1 MKTSEAILL
10 IEQTMGFNMSDE
22 QRSILVF
29 GHGSPTLINSCAGAG
44 KTTTLMMSILYNA
57 LVNEIDPKYVL
68 GITFSKRAQ
77 LDMENKYQRILKH
90 LVVRYEPAKSWGKPT
105 FKTFHSLFLQLMK
118 KLDKKRSFNVVG
130 VGDYQRDLY
139 KKIKHPV
146 AVLSRSENIAR
157 FTDVASKLVNFGY
170 SSDGLD
176 VNQDNPQVKVILKNL
191 QQAGESPI
199 QALLKFMGHG
209 DEDYWQSYHEVISYY
224 HELKDSSGGLDFDDM
239 QAQLKDLLAT
249 HAVKKKLAQRYLEQY
264 QLLYLDEFQ
273 DINPLQWS
281 LMQDMLADDDY
292 NHLVAIGDD
301 DQSIYAFR
309 GSDATFI
316 LNFTKVIPRA
326 QKFTLSTNYR
336 TKTEILNIVKPMIES
351 NTLRL
356 DKSLKAYENGG
367 KIYCAVREYSQ
378 SKLHDDALAKLML
391 DIQADSDQKQR
402 FAILSRTNLNLSLLT
417 DQLADYGVYF
427 NLGKTEQILQ
437 NTKVYQILVWSMKII
452 SDNDF
457 EGLKKVAKY
466 FGFSHYRKFVKSL
479 QYQSIDEYLHDSGI
493 MKVADF
499 KEIHDNL
506 LSIRERCKQA
516 EFNGAIASQLTKEL
530 LMSVVDLT
538 KRYFSYVL
546 SKHFVSYSNEDYQA
560 VTWHLQRLTE
570 RAGSLADFYQHESNK
585 RAKMQEVIEQ
595 NDLRLQAITMH
606 SSKGLEF
613 DETLIYEPETAVVT
627 GPMLALAD
635 PMMFPADLT
644 LKKLKQILIEASSM
658 TAVTWLT
665 QFAEVGLSSVQT
677 ALKLAPH
684 VDLYQANKVLQNY
697 LDSSGKMRRDYYA
710 ELEELLMDQGFNF
723 DALANDLGA
732 LKMLLM
738 ELVSNAKDVEEEKRI
753 YYVAVTRAKR
763 QILFDQPLAL
773 PEFDQLLNLDQAQPI
788 HIDPTKA

>member
-1 MKTSEAILL
+1 MKTSEAISL
-10 IEQTMGFNMSDE
+10 IEQTMTFNMSDE

-57 LVNEIDPKYVL
+57 LVNNIDPKYVL

-77 LDMENKYQRILKH
+77 LDMENKYQRILKQ
-90 LVVRYEPAKSWGKPT
+90 LVAYYEPAKLWGKPT

-130 VGDYQRDLY
+130 VGDYQQALY

-146 AVLSRSENIAR
+146 AVLSRSENISR
-157 FTDVASKLVNFGY
+157 FTDIASKLVNFGY
-170 SSDGLD
+170 STDGLD
-176 VNQDNPQVKVILKNL
+176 VNQNNPHVKVILRNL

-199 QALLKFMGHG
+199 RALLKFMGHG
-209 DEDYWQSYHEVISYY
+209 DEDYWQSYQAVINCY
-224 HELKDSSGGLDFDDM
+224 HELKDCSGGLDFDDM
-239 QAQLKDLLAT
+239 QAQLKNLLAT

-273 DINPLQWS
+273 DINSLQWS
-281 LMQDMLADDDY
+281 LMRDMLADDDY

-356 DKSLKAYENGG
+356 DKSLKAHENGG
-367 KIYCAVREYSQ
+367 KIYRAVREYSQ

-391 DIQADSDQKQR
+391 DIQADTNQKQR

-437 NTKVYQILVWSMKII
+437 NTRVYRILVASMKII

-457 EGLKKVAKY
+457 AGLQRMAQY

-493 MKVADF
+493 MKVTQF
-499 KEIHDNL
+499 KDIHDNL

-516 EFNGAIASQLTKEL
+516 VFNGAIASQLTKEL

-538 KRYFSYVL
+538 KLYFSYVL
-546 SKHFVSYSNEDYQA
+546 SKHFVSYSKEDYQA
-560 VTWHLQRLTE
+560 VTWHLQKLTE
-570 RAGSLADFYQHESNK
+570 QAGSLADFYQHESNK

-627 GPMLALAD
+627 GSMLELSR
-635 PMMFPADLT
+635 MFPASLT
-644 LKKLKQILIEASSM
+644 LKSLKEQLTGMSSEM
-658 TAVTWLT
+658 AIGCLVS
-665 QFAEVGLSSVQT
+665 FAQVGLSSVNT
-677 ALKLAPH
+677 VLKLSSD
-684 VDLYQANKVLQNY
+684 VDEFQARQALQNY
-697 LDSSGKMRRDYYA
+697 LDSSGKMQTDYYK
-710 ELEELLMDQGFNF
+710 ELRELLIDQRFNF
-723 DALANDLGA
+723 DELVDNADA

-738 ELVSNAKDVEEEKRI
+738 ELVSNAKGVEEEKRI
-753 YYVAVTRAKR
+753 YYVAVTRAKS
-763 QILFDQPLAL
+763 QILFDQPFSL
-773 PEFDQLLNLDQAQPI
+773 PEFDQLLNLKQAQPI

>member
-1 MKTSEAILL
+1 MKTSEAISL

-29 GHGSPTLINSCAGAG
+29 GHGSSTLINSCAGAG

-57 LVNEIDPKYVL
+57 LVNEIDPEYVL

-77 LDMENKYQRILKH
+77 LDMENKYQRILKQ
-90 LVVRYEPAKSWGKPT
+90 LVVHYEPAKSWGKPT
-105 FKTFHSLFLQLMK
+105 FRTFHSLFLHMLSH
-118 KLDKKRSFNVVG
+118 LDPQKSFKVVHA
-130 VGDYQRDLY
+130 GDYQRQLY
-139 KKIKHPV
+139 KAIKHPV
-146 AVLSRSENIAR
+146 AVLTRPENIAR

-170 SSDGLD
+170 SSNGLD
-176 VNQDNPQVKVILKNL
+176 VNEDNPQVKVILKNL
-191 QQAGESPI
+191 QKSGEPPI
-199 QALLKFMGHG
+199 RSLLTFMGHG
-209 DEDYWQSYHEVISYY
+209 DTDYWESYQAVIGRYQ
-224 HELKDSSGGLDFDDM
+224 ELKHGTNGLDFDDM
-239 QAQLKDLLAT
+239 QAQLKDLLDARP
-249 HAVKKKLAQRYLEQY
+249 VKKKLAQRYLEQY
-264 QLLYLDEFQ
+264 RLLYLDEFQ

-281 LMQDMLADDDY
+281 LMQAMLSDQDY

-356 DKSLKAYENGG
+356 DKSLQAYENGG
-367 KIYCAVREYSQ
+367 KIYCAVRDYSQ
-378 SKLHDDALAKLML
+378 SKLHDDALAQLML
-391 DIQADSDQKQR
+391 DIQADAGQQHR

-427 NLGKTEQILQ
+427 NLGKSEQILQ
-437 NTKVYQILVWSMKII
+437 NTRVYQILVWAMKVI

-457 EGLKKVAKY
+457 QGLKKMAKY
-466 FGFSHYRKFVKSL
+466 FGFRHYRDFLKPL

-493 MKVADF
+493 MKVTRF

-516 EFNGAIASQLTKEL
+516 EFNGAIASQLPREL
-530 LMSVVDLT
+530 LTSVVDLT
-538 KRYFSYVL
+538 KRYFSYVM
-546 SKHFVSYSNEDYQA
+546 SHHFVSYSNEDYQQ
-560 VTWHLQRLTE
+560 VVLHLQNLSE
-570 RAGSLADFYQHESNK
+570 QADSLDAFYQHESEK
-585 RAKMQEVIEQ
+585 RSAMQDVIDK

-613 DETLIYEPETAVVT
+613 DETLIYEAKTAAVT
-627 GPMLALAD
+627 GPMLSLSRL
-635 PMMFPADLT
+635 FPANIT
-644 LKKLKQILIEASSM
+644 LKTLKDYLAGVSSEV
-658 TAVTWLT
+658 AVNWLV
-665 QFAEVGLSSVQT
+665 QFAKVGLASVN
-677 ALKLAPH
+677 AAIHLAPG
-684 VDLYQANKVLQNY
+684 VDELQASQALQNY
-697 LDSSGKMRRDYYA
+697 LDSSGKMQTDYYH
-710 ELEELLMDQGFNF
+710 ELEELLVDQGFNF
-723 DALANDLGA
+723 DGLVSHPDA

-753 YYVAVTRAKR
+753 YYVAVTRAKS
-763 QILFDQPLAL
+763 QILFDQPRDL
-773 PEFDQLLNLDQAQPI
+773 PEFDQLLNFSQAQPI
-788 HIDPTKA
+788 RIDPTQA